1 MTTANR
7 PFQLTSTQRWK
18 NAGYGAAVVLVL
30 FVLAAVFG
38 NDLNEE
44 TAGVATL
51 IVFGLLVGTTVR
63 LSIRRGW
70 TYYAE
75 RYQPGATFVFTK
87 ALKIGALWRS
97 LVIWFGGRFIT
108 IALLGQAES
117 DVSLGLLALL
127 SLSLVTAASLMAGLR
142 FGWRSADSTLT
153 NGLPATTS
161 P

>member
-1 MTTANR
+1 MSLIKR
-7 PFQLTSTQRWK
+7 PFELTPTQRWK
-18 NAGYGAAVVLVL
+18 NIAYGTAVVLGL
-30 FVLAAVFG
+30 TVLAAVFG
-38 NDLNEE
+38 NDLSEE
-44 TAGVATL
+44 TASFATL
-51 IVFGLLVGTTVR
+51 IVFGVLVGTTVR

-87 ALKIGALWRS
+87 SLKIGALWRS

-108 IALLGQAES
+108 IVLLDQADS

-127 SLSLVTAASLMAGLR
+127 SLTLVTAASLMAGLR
-142 FGWRSADSTLT
+142 FGWRSADTTLA
-153 NGLPATTS
+153 GDLPVTTS

>member
-7 PFQLTSTQRWK
+7 PFQLTPTQRWK
-18 NAGYGAAVVLVL
+18 NIGYGMAVILGL

-38 NDLNEE
+38 SDLSEE
-44 TAGVATL
+44 VAGTATL
-51 IVFGLLVGTTVR
+51 IVFGLLVGTTIR

-87 ALKIGALWRS
+87 SLKIGALWRS

-108 IALLGQAES
+108 IVLVDQADS
-117 DVSLGLLALL
+117 DVSLALLALL

-142 FGWRSADSTLT
+142 FGWRSADSALA
-153 NGLPATTS
+153 NDLPVTAS